1 MSIGWE
7 ISGSPVFASVIPFFF
22 LLFQAES
29 AVLRKLFRLDRV
41 VCRLPC
47 QDEQRHGEKGAHSLL
62 PLLVMPSKAI
72 VGIVR
77 RGKVAQVSH
86 SGGMLDFHLRKDLL
100 GRSDILT
107 SQADSQS

>member
-1 MSIGWE
+1 
-7 ISGSPVFASVIPFFF
+7 
-22 LLFQAES
+22 
-29 AVLRKLFRLDRV
+29 
-41 VCRLPC
+41 
-47 QDEQRHGEKGAHSLL
+47 
-62 PLLVMPSKAI
+62 MPNKAI

-107 SQADSQS
+107 SQADSQARIG